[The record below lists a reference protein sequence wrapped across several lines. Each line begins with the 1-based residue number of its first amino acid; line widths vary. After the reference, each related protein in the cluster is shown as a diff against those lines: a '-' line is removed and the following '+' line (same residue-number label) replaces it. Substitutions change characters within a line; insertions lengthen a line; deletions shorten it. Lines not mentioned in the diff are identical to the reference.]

1 MALIAKR
8 RKGSR
13 KASKTPQPL
22 APGMK
27 TKEQSCATCRHRKV
41 RCTGGRPACSHCI
54 KSAAARG
61 IPASSV
67 KCLYS
72 AASMFAKEEDVEL
85 EAKLGGRGARC
96 LWGDDGDPVRQGSSR
111 GDEPAISEAKEE
123 EDQCEAVDEDDTV
136 SSLSSPSTR
145 NSLTPFSAAPSTNPS
160 SPTTCGSPN
169 LSPETPPGVFAPQ
182 TTPLPGSFE
191 LVPLVD
197 WDAEHLPFVLDSSP
211 SIPDLS
217 NLPPVRPAPSTR
229 CLLDSPAEPSH
240 LSSLRLQQSALPT
253 FPPSTSPSPFNND
266 SFWDGGPLSR
276 DELRHWAGLRAAA
289 RSAAGWTD

>member
-13 KASKTPQPL
+13 KTNKAPQPL

-72 AASMFAKEEDVEL
+72 AASMFAKEEDIQL

-96 LWGDDGDPVRQGSSR
+96 LWGDDGDPARQGSSR
-111 GDEPAISEAKEE
+111 GDEQAISETKEE
-123 EDQCEAVDEDDTV
+123 EEQCEVLDEHETV
-136 SSLSSPSTR
+136 SSPSSPSTR
-145 NSLTPFSAAPSTNPS
+145 NSLTPFPAAPSTIPS

-169 LSPETPPGVFAPQ
+169 LSPETQPSVFAPR
-182 TTPLPGSFE
+182 TTPLPSSYD

-197 WDAEHLPFVLDSSP
+197 WDAEPLLFSLDHSP
-211 SIPDLS
+211 SLPDLS
-217 NLPPVRPAPSTR
+217 NLPPVRPAPTTP
-229 CLLDSPAEPSH
+229 CLLDSPATRSH
-240 LSSLRLQQSALPT
+240 LSSLRAQQSALPT
-253 FPPSTSPSPFNND
+253 FPSSTFPSPSDID